1 MSIDKYL
8 TEARP
13 DFDDAVS
20 RLLES
25 HPNYFETPDYWLCI
39 LHNGKPY
46 RSIAFDHDYHFE
58 ILDIFYD
65 IGLRDIG
72 WRGDGKEVKGYA
84 LAFDLIANT

>member
-20 RLLES
+20 RSLES
-25 HPNYFETPDYWLCI
+25 HPECFEAPDHRLCI
-39 LHNGKPY
+39 LHEGKPY
-46 RSIAFDHDYHFE
+46 RSIAYNHDRHYV

-65 IGLRDIG
+65 IGLRDIA
-72 WRGDGKEVKGYA
+72 WRDYSKAVKGYS